1 MRATAFEFRVR
12 IFIIALIYT
21 LGFFSPWERF
31 IGSGVRTNTWLDLSS
46 GIAATT
52 RWLTLGEVTL
62 FVSVC
67 ALFLGVAGTV
77 LRVWAT
83 AYMGGA
89 TVTDSKMMAGGIVA
103 SGPYRHVRN
112 PLYLGTWLLS
122 FPIALLMPVSGAIF
136 VLIAIFV
143 FELRLI
149 LGEEAFL
156 VGKLGP
162 IYEDYKLRVP
172 RLIPRILSAVGSA
185 EVRPRWVLAIVAE
198 VFPVGFTLC
207 FAVLAWRYNA
217 QLLTK
222 CLLICFGVSLIV
234 KAIIQREK

>member
-1 MRATAFEFRVR
+1 MKATAFEFRVR

-21 LGFFSPWERF
+21 LGFFSPWDPLL
-31 IGSGVRTNTWLDLSS
+31 GSGVRTNMWLDSS
-46 GIAATT
+46 SWIAAT
-52 RWLTLGEVTL
+52 RWLTLNEATL
-62 FVSVC
+62 FVTVC
-67 ALFLGVAGTV
+67 ALLFGIAGTA

-83 AYMGGA
+83 AYLGGA
-89 TVTDSKMMAGGIVA
+89 TVTDSRMLAGGVVA
-103 SGPYRHVRN
+103 SGPYRHLRN

-122 FPIALLMPVSGAIF
+122 FPVALLMPVSGAIF
-136 VLIAIFV
+136 ALIAILV
-143 FELRLI
+143 FEFRLI

-156 VGKLGP
+156 AGKLGP
-162 IYEDYKLRVP
+162 IYEDYKQRVP
-172 RLIPRILSAVGSA
+172 RLVPRMLSAIGSA
-185 EVRPRWVLAIVAE
+185 DARPKWVQAIVAE

-234 KAIIQREK
+234 KAIIRREG